1 MSRQSRATPRSS
13 KKIHPRLATAESAAS
28 GSLTPRSQ
36 TFNKTVD
43 NYRPADMFN
52 HMAEHQA
59 QLDLVFRALGDHT
72 RRAML
77 QRLAKGEHTV
87 SELAAPYRMSLAAAS
102 KHIQTLER
110 AGLVKRT
117 VRGRIHY
124 CRIDPRPL
132 ARADDW
138 LRGYERLWDTRIER
152 LVELLRHPDNE
163 PSDTE

>member
-1 MSRQSRATPRSS
+1 M
-13 KKIHPRLATAESAAS
+13 IE
-28 GSLTPRSQ
+28 
-36 TFNKTVD
+36 
-43 NYRPADMFN
+43 YN
-52 HMAEHQA
+52 HTR
-59 QLDLVFRALGDHT
+59 LDLVFSALSDQT

-77 QRLAKGEHTV
+77 ERLAKGEHTV
-87 SELAAPYRMSLAAAS
+87 GELAAPYRMSLAAAS
-102 KHIQTLER
+102 KHIQTLQR

-152 LVELLRHPDNE
+152 LVELRRHPDND
-163 PSDTE
+163 PSASR

>member
-1 MSRQSRATPRSS
+1 MVESS
-13 KKIHPRLATAESAAS
+13 GA
-28 GSLTPRSQ
+28 
-36 TFNKTVD
+36 
-43 NYRPADMFN
+43 
-52 HMAEHQA
+52 
-59 QLDLVFRALGDHT
+59 LDVVFRALADQT

-77 QRLAKGEHTV
+77 ARLAQGERTV
-87 SELAAPYRMSLAAAS
+87 GELAAPHRMSLAAAS

-138 LRGYERLWDTRIER
+138 LRNYERLWDTRIER

-163 PSDTE
+163 PSESK

>member
-1 MSRQSRATPRSS
+1 
-13 KKIHPRLATAESAAS
+13 
-28 GSLTPRSQ
+28 
-36 TFNKTVD
+36 
-43 NYRPADMFN
+43 MFN
-52 HMAEHQA
+52 HMVKRSPD
-59 QLDLVFRALGDHT
+59 LDLVFRALADGT

-77 QRLAKGEHTV
+77 QRLSKGEQTV

-102 KHIQTLER
+102 KHIQALEK

-132 ARADDW
+132 ERADDW
-138 LRGYERLWDTRIER
+138 LKGYERLWDTRIDR
-152 LVELLRHPDNE
+152 LTELLRHPDND

>member
-1 MSRQSRATPRSS
+1 
-13 KKIHPRLATAESAAS
+13 
-28 GSLTPRSQ
+28 
-36 TFNKTVD
+36 
-43 NYRPADMFN
+43 MFN
-52 HMAEHQA
+52 HMVEQSRAR
-59 QLDLVFRALGDHT
+59 LDLVFRALGDQT

-77 QRLAKGEHTV
+77 ERLAKGELTV
-87 SELAAPYRMSLAAAS
+87 SALAAPYRISLAAAS

-110 AGLVKRT
+110 AGLVRRT

-132 ARADDW
+132 ARADGW

-163 PSDTE
+163 DSR

>member
-1 MSRQSRATPRSS
+1 MVEQTQSR
-13 KKIHPRLATAESAAS
+13 
-28 GSLTPRSQ
+28 
-36 TFNKTVD
+36 
-43 NYRPADMFN
+43 
-52 HMAEHQA
+52 
-59 QLDLVFRALGDHT
+59 LDLIFRALGDRA

-77 QRLAKGEHTV
+77 ERLSKGEQTV
-87 SELAAPYRMSLAAAS
+87 SDLAAPHQMSLAAAS

-132 ARADDW
+132 ERADDW

-152 LVELLRHPDNE
+152 LVELLRHPDNN
-163 PSDTE
+163 PSESE